1 MAVLRWEGEYLERV
15 THVTVEDPV
24 RQPLSQNSGV
34 ACDNK
39 PLSRRMFG
47 VKSQIRRSESRDLPT
62 GFPIRSYPRGKL
74 GQMARFYFHRQQ
86 DGKLVEDQ
94 KGRWFPNERAAC
106 RFALRKAAA
115 AIGRVKDH
123 AGTYVGIEVNDGSR
137 TRCIVRAFI
146 TVEKPRR

>member
-1 MAVLRWEGEYLERV
+1 
-15 THVTVEDPV
+15 
-24 RQPLSQNSGV
+24 
-34 ACDNK
+34 
-39 PLSRRMFG
+39 
-47 VKSQIRRSESRDLPT
+47 
-62 GFPIRSYPRGKL
+62 
-74 GQMARFYFHRQQ
+74 MARFYFHRQQ
-86 DGKLVEDQ
+86 DGKLVEDY